1 MEPVPFIINS
11 EGHLAFS
18 APFIYE
24 LCGHF
29 RKVIEDSGLL
39 PPAYAGR
46 KGVAAF
52 AISAPHEARPTTAPL
67 LNSAG
72 PQTPAAPKSRGRQAP
87 PPART
92 SAAPRSAHPAPL
104 STCAEAV
111 KPCRTAQTGASAIVL
126 RALEVIK
133 EGDIRAILDQVEAQH
148 ISIDSEEPEKTIANA
163 LYQTLKPKGL
173 VERVDGKRGVWKLA
187 A

>member
-52 AISAPHEARPTTAPL
+52 AISAPMR
-67 LNSAG
+67 
-72 PQTPAAPKSRGRQAP
+72 RGRQAP